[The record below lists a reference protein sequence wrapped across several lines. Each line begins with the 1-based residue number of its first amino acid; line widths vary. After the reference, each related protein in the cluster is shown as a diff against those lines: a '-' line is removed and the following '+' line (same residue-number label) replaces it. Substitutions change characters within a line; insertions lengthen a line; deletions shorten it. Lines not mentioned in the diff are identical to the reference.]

1 MNRAWRFLL
10 LWCVGARSDAAPS
23 TNLSTTSITGDQPSI
38 TAILVGVGNKSYN
51 HKHTVLSKWADL
63 GRESTA
69 NHLAVWVLC
78 LKGSS
83 TESSV
88 RELPH
93 LLPFVVE
100 DNYSWARII
109 RDFSVQV
116 KVQNARKEKYI
127 PGSSTTVAIINR
139 RGVPVCR
146 KLHRL
151 IKPTLPLW
159 WKCSSIN
166 SSIV

>member
-23 TNLSTTSITGDQPSI
+23 MNLSTSITGDEPST
-38 TAILVGVGNKSYN
+38 TAILVAVGNKSYR
-51 HKHTVLSKWADL
+51 HEHTVLSKWADL
-63 GRESTA
+63 GRESIA
-69 NHLAVWVLC
+69 NHLAVWALC

-88 RELPH
+88 REQPH

-100 DNYSWARII
+100 ENYSWARII
-109 RDFSVQV
+109 RDFSMQV

-127 PGSSTTVAIINR
+127 HLVQQ
-139 RGVPVCR
+139 
-146 KLHRL
+146 
-151 IKPTLPLW
+151 
-159 WKCSSIN
+159 
-166 SSIV
+166 